1 MSDKTKKF
9 EPSTGW
15 LVAVNHQQMNVY
27 RLAEALKIEPV
38 TVGKALDAAGY
49 LLEPDPFGYVSDV
62 WKIIEIEKR
71 KAKEH
76 LSVVEDKTEIAE
88 SVSELDEEE
97 AEQQNVE

>member
-15 LVAVNHQQMNVY
+15 LVAINHQQVSIH
-27 RLAEALKIEPV
+27 RLAEALGTDAV
-38 TVGKALDAAGY
+38 TVGKALDTAGY
-49 LLEPDPFGYVSDV
+49 QLTPDPFGYASDS
-62 WKIIEIEKR
+62 WKVIEIETR

-76 LSVVEDKTEIAE
+76 LSLVEDKADIAD

-97 AEQQNVE
+97 MENE

>member
-15 LVAVNHQQMNVY
+15 LVAINYQQVNVH
-27 RLAEALKIEPV
+27 RLAEALGIEPIA
-38 TVGKALDAAGY
+38 VGKALDTAGY
-49 LLEPDPFGYVSDV
+49 LLEADPFGYLSDV

-71 KAKEH
+71 KGKEH

-88 SVSELDEEE
+88 SISELDEEE
-97 AEQQNVE
+97 MEQQNVD

>member
-15 LVAVNHQQMNVY
+15 LVAINHQQVSIH
-27 RLAEALKIEPV
+27 RLADALKMDAV
-38 TVGKALDAAGY
+38 TVGKALDTAGY
-49 LLEPDPFGYVSDV
+49 QLTPDPFGYASDS
-62 WKIIEIEKR
+62 WKVMEIETR

-76 LSVVEDKTEIAE
+76 LSVVQNKTDIAD

-97 AEQQNVE
+97 MANE

>member
-15 LVAVNHQQMNVY
+15 LVAINHQQVSIH
-27 RLAEALKIEPV
+27 RLAEALNLDAI
-38 TVGKALDAAGY
+38 TTGKALDAAGY
-49 LLEPDPFGYVSDV
+49 MLTPDPFGYASDS
-62 WKIIEIEKR
+62 WKVIEIETR

-76 LSVVEDKTEIAE
+76 LSVVENKTDIAK

-97 AEQQNVE
+97 MEIHD

>member
-15 LVAVNHQQMNVY
+15 LVAINHQQIAVY
-27 RLAEALKIEPV
+27 RLAEALKLEPL
-38 TVGKALDAAGY
+38 TVGKALDTAGY
-49 LLEPDPFGYVSDV
+49 LLEADPFGYISDV

-71 KAKEH
+71 NAKEH

-97 AEQQNVE
+97 MEQQNVD

>member
-15 LVAVNHQQMNVY
+15 LVAINHQQVSIY
-27 RLAEALKIEPV
+27 RLAEALN
-38 TVGKALDAAGY
+38 LDAVTLGKGLDEAGY
-49 LLEPDPFGYVSDV
+49 QLMPDPFGYASDT
-62 WKIIEIEKR
+62 WKVIEIEKR

-76 LSVVEDKTEIAE
+76 LSVVQDKTDIAD

-97 AEQQNVE
+97 MANE